1 MNSYLVTR
9 EGKELGSFD
18 LPQIQEGLKSGFF
31 LASDWVWSDGMD
43 DWKPISSL
51 EESAQSPASTQPLS
65 VTVPAEAAAAKT
77 KPTTAVVNPYAA
89 PSAAGRPT
97 RAVMSSGAV
106 PASVIAE
113 LAGTKPWITL
123 IAVLMW
129 IGCALMILMVLG
141 NLLIGA
147 IGVSELAKSGN
158 GGIGG
163 VALVVVAIIYGF
175 TAMLIIYPT
184 LKLTK
189 YSSNIGRLVQ
199 SQSIVDL
206 TAALTEQRRFW
217 KFYGIMIIIYISLAV
232 LGLLLVFATAGLGF
246 MARP

>member
-9 EGKELGSFD
+9 EGEELGSFD

-31 LASDWVWSDGMD
+31 LASDWGWCDGMD
-43 DWKPISSL
+43 DWQPLSGLSGAAK
-51 EESAQSPASTQPLS
+51 SPSSTQPLS
-65 VTVPAEAAAAKT
+65 VSSPKPTVART
-77 KPTTAVVNPYAA
+77 KPAAGGVNPYAA
-89 PSAAGRPT
+89 PAAAGRPT

-106 PASVIAE
+106 PVSVIAE

-123 IAVLMW
+123 ISVLMW
-129 IGCALMILMVLG
+129 IGCTLMILMVIG
-141 NLLIGA
+141 NLLMGI
-147 IGVSELAKSGN
+147 IGVNELAKSGN

-163 VALVVVAIIYGF
+163 VVLVVFAIIYGL
-175 TAMLIIYPT
+175 TTMLIIYPT

-189 YSSNIGRLVQ
+189 YSSNIGRLVK

-217 KFYGIMIIIYISLAV
+217 KFYGILIVIYLSLAV
-232 LGLLLVFATAGLGF
+232 LGLLVMFATVGLGF
-246 MARP
+246 MSRA